1 MYLYLV
7 AQLAQLV
14 MDVFLFWP
22 GFLVR
27 PLELNEQRAT
37 TRYPEDA
44 VWVACVARRHE
55 LRTDDPQVL
64 PHEVDGLPLDLGL
77 ENPHSTPLRSAT
89 DWQCTQRTRPIS
101 MRSSGMSPPQSKQ
114 VMP

>member
-1 MYLYLV
+1 MYLYLIT
-7 AQLAQLV
+7 QLAQLV
-14 MDVFLFWP
+14 MDVFLFGP

-27 PLELNEQRAT
+27 PLKLNEQRAT

-55 LRTDDPQVL
+55 LRADDPQVL

-77 ENPHSTPLRSAT
+77 ENPHSTPLRSAL
-89 DWQCTQRTRPIS
+89 D
-101 MRSSGMSPPQSKQ
+101 
-114 VMP
+114 